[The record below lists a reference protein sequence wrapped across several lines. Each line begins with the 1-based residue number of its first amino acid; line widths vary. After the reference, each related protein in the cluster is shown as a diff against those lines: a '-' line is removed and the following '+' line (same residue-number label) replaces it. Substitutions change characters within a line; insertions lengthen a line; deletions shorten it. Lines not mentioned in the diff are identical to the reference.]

1 MIRKAH
7 LSLRFGWAKNVDFE
21 MGNKVFEV
29 GIFSHMYK
37 FIYTTMVFWNY
48 KFHYFSLTLHHLQV
62 YYIWFEKDEINY
74 CRTGCIKQNSKFA
87 FYQLSKPL
95 KFSCERHLCNYE
107 WNATGNCRVYEW
119 GCNSDVNIWFRFRI
133 QQTTSTFSAIVSVSW
148 IGEYSVCDSCYKL
161 IKTAFKIV
169 RC

>member
-1 MIRKAH
+1 MWPLIWSNLNPLHPVTFCVKFGWNQPIGSGEGDENVKSIRQHPSRKRQTYGQILIRKAH

-74 CRTGCIKQNSKFA
+74 CRTGCIKQNS
-87 FYQLSKPL
+87 
-95 KFSCERHLCNYE
+95 
-107 WNATGNCRVYEW
+107 
-119 GCNSDVNIWFRFRI
+119 
-133 QQTTSTFSAIVSVSW
+133 
-148 IGEYSVCDSCYKL
+148 
-161 IKTAFKIV
+161 
-169 RC
+169 